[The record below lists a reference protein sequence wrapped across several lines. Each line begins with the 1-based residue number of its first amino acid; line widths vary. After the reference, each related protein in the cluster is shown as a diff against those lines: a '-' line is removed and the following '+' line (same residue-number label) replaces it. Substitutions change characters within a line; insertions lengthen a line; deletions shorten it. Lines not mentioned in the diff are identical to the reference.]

1 MNRWTRFSGVVGAVV
16 LVFGLIGA
24 VIIGAYDSPL
34 VLGHLVIGGICLLV
48 WAFSAGTSGVA
59 SAGAVLKGR
68 SARFGANVI
77 AYGAVF
83 IGVLTAINWLVHR
96 NDRRFDFTADGVYS
110 LAPQS
115 ASVVKELKQPLKI
128 VGILAS
134 DDPSR
139 ETRLRDLLD
148 LYKGANPARVTV
160 EMLDPQAKP
169 HLVQRYEL
177 KPGNLVYLEYGEGST
192 TGVSRINDP
201 SEEGITNAILKLTR
215 GEAKKVYVVQGHGEP
230 DITGKD
236 PTGLQGFADA
246 VADEH
251 LTLAPIVLGQ
261 HAAVPDD
268 AAGVVLVSPKKPL
281 LEGER
286 ATLIDYVEKGGR
298 LLMFH
303 DPRTTDDVA
312 TIAAHFKIDVGQDVI
327 IDQVQRLFA
336 APTLGVQPIV
346 TTYTPH
352 PLTRTLGENDITVY
366 NLASSV
372 RGAGQNDETT
382 TWTDLAKTGLTA
394 WAERNLTQLFDVP
407 EPSAVRE
414 PEDLAGPVPLAVAYE
429 RKITP
434 APEPGSDGEST
445 APSFDKTARV
455 VVFGDSDW
463 IINANLGVYANRDFV
478 LNALNWVIGEEGGV
492 TIRPRQM
499 RFSNAPI
506 TSGTF
511 VWLLVL
517 SFIIPELILILG
529 LVIWW
534 RRRTVSGHGAGV

>member
-1 MNRWTRFSGVVGAVV
+1 MNRWVRFSGIAGAVV

-24 VIIGAYDSPL
+24 IIVGAYDSPL
-34 VLGHLVIGGICLLV
+34 VVGHLIVGGVCLIV
-48 WAFSAGTSGVA
+48 WAIGAGSSGFA

-68 SARFGANVI
+68 SARFGANVV

-83 IGVLTAINWLVHR
+83 LGLLIAINWLVHR
-96 NDRRFDFTADGVYS
+96 NDRRFDFTEEGVYS

-115 ASVVKELKQPLKI
+115 VAIVRDLKKPLKM
-128 VGILAS
+128 VALVAT
-134 DDPSR
+134 DEPSR
-139 ETRLRDLLD
+139 ETRLRELLE
-148 LYKGANPARVTV
+148 LYKSANTTRVTT
-160 EMLDPQAKP
+160 EFFDPQSKP
-169 HLVQRYEL
+169 HLIQRYDM
-177 KPGNLVYLEYGEGST
+177 KPGNLLYLEYGESGES
-192 TGVSRINDP
+192 GISRINDS

-230 DITGKD
+230 DIAGGD
-236 PTGLQGFADA
+236 PGGLKGFAEA
-246 VADEH
+246 VGDEN

-261 HAAVPDD
+261 HPKVPAD
-268 AAGVVLVSPKKPL
+268 AAAVVLVSPKKPL
-281 LEGER
+281 LAEER
-286 ATLIDYVEKGGR
+286 AALITYVEEGGR

-303 DPRTTDDVA
+303 DPRTTTDVA
-312 TIAAHFKIDVGQDVI
+312 TIAAHFKIEVGSDVI

-346 TTYTPH
+346 TSYTPH
-352 PLTRTLGENDITVY
+352 PLTRSLTERDVTVY

-372 RGAGQNDETT
+372 KGSGQSDETT

-394 WAERNLTQLFDVP
+394 WAEKNLEQLFDVP

-414 PEDLAGPVPLAVAYE
+414 PEDLAGPVSVAAAYE
-429 RKITP
+429 RKLSPPKDP
-434 APEPGSDGEST
+434 AAAVDST
-445 APSFDKTARV
+445 EVSFEKTARV

-463 IINANLGVYANRDFV
+463 IVNANIAIYANRDFV

-506 TSGTF
+506 QSDTF
-511 VWLLVL
+511 IWLLVL
-517 SFIIPELILILG
+517 SFLVPELILILG

-534 RRRTVSGHGAGV
+534 RRRTANLA